1 MHAYAMFQAQI
12 TINES
17 LEAAARERMFRN
29 ARSHRSFP
37 ERLTTAAA
45 RLWAAL
51 TTPVAADPDGGL
63 PRLEGYPY
71 RP

>member
-1 MHAYAMFQAQI
+1 MHAYAMLQAQLA
-12 TINES
+12 INES

-29 ARSHRSFP
+29 AGSDRSFF
-37 ERLTTAAA
+37 ERLTTASG
-45 RLWAAL
+45 RFRAAL
-51 TTPVAADPDGGL
+51 TTPVAVDQDRSL